1 MYEGTILYVVLL
13 VSLVVHEAAHALTAP
28 SGLFWLDAG
37 DFVGREALR
46 EIKAAGFDRKLVGF
60 EMTERGIA
68 RHGYPIVVGGEAVG
82 EVTSG
87 SPGPTVG
94 RNIGLGYVPK
104 ALSKVGTE
112 LGIEIRGKQVG
123 AVVVTTPFYKR

>member
-1 MYEGTILYVVLL
+1 V
-13 VSLVVHEAAHALTAP
+13 A
-28 SGLFWLDAG
+28 
-37 DFVGREALR
+37 
-46 EIKAAGFDRKLVGF
+46 
-60 EMTERGIA
+60 
-68 RHGYPIVVGGEAVG
+68 GGERVG

-104 ALSKVGTE
+104 ALGKVGST

>member
-1 MYEGTILYVVLL
+1 MLYGNDIDEHTHPFEAGLGWVVK
-13 VSLVVHEAAHALTAP
+13 
-28 SGLFWLDAG
+28 LDAG
-37 DFVGREALR
+37 DFVGRDALAA
-46 EIKAAGFDRKLVGF
+46 IKEAGFDRKLVGF

-68 RHGYPIVVGGEAVG
+68 RHGYPIVVGGERVG
-82 EVTSG
+82 KVTSG

-104 ALSKVGTE
+104 ALSKVGTA
-112 LGIEIRGKQVG
+112 LGIEIRGKVVG

>member
-1 MYEGTILYVVLL
+1 MLYGNDINEQTHPFEAGLGWVVK
-13 VSLVVHEAAHALTAP
+13 
-28 SGLFWLDAG
+28 LDAG
-37 DFVGREALR
+37 DFIGREALR
-46 EIKAAGFDRKLVGF
+46 SIKATGFDRKLVGF

-68 RHGYPIVVGGEAVG
+68 RHGYPIIVGGGRVG

-104 ALSKVGTE
+104 ALRKVGTE
-112 LGIEIRGKQVG
+112 LGIEIRGKVVG
-123 AVVVTTPFYKR
+123 AVVVRTPFYKR

>member
-1 MYEGTILYVVLL
+1 VVKL
-13 VSLVVHEAAHALTAP
+13 E
-28 SGLFWLDAG
+28 AG
-37 DFVGREALR
+37 DFIGREALR
-46 EIKAAGFDRKLVGF
+46 AIKAEGFDRKLVGF

-68 RHGYPIVVGGEAVG
+68 RHGYPIVAEGKQVG

-104 ALSKVGTE
+104 VLSKVGTA
-112 LGIEIRGKQVG
+112 LGIEIRGKVVD